1 MALEGEKV
9 CQKALKVAGEE
20 VRKIE
25 VQTAIEKH
33 NKYSEK
39 IGYKEIKVLPM
50 YGPRNKKICPIGI
63 RVRFTPKQAT
73 KQAKLK
79 ASGKYRATYWDK
91 VKGLWYNNYGFY
103 HNKTHNYVA
112 GTDWIGVA
120 FDKSQDKAYEII
132 QEELGKGLKL

>member
-1 MALEGEKV
+1 MATDGEKV

-33 NKYSEK
+33 DKYSEK

-50 YGPRNKKICPIGI
+50 YGARNKKICPVGI
-63 RVRFTPKQAT
+63 RVRFTPKQAA
-73 KQAKLK
+73 KQSALK

-91 VKGLWYNNYGFY
+91 VKGLVNSPL
-103 HNKTHNYVA
+103 
-112 GTDWIGVA
+112 I
-120 FDKSQDKAYEII
+120 
-132 QEELGKGLKL
+132 